1 LNPAIDI
8 LPQIAHERAMEK
20 NLGISGKGR
29 FEPVRR
35 ERGGTIPRTPGGS
48 RGPHRAHEG
57 GAVPEASIGGRALVT
72 RRAIIDIVRRVTLG
86 QYGVA
91 GFAGNRID
99 RLLGW
104 IENRPGGLRVSVA
117 GGALAIRIHLR
128 VAQGLPIAEVAR
140 QVDLAVR
147 HAIRTALGREVN
159 QLSIRVARL
168 ELHPGGEPPHPPQP
182 PDLGPSDL
190 ADSGTD
196 VA

>member
-1 LNPAIDI
+1 MPD
-8 LPQIAHERAMEK
+8 
-20 NLGISGKGR
+20 G
-29 FEPVRR
+29 
-35 ERGGTIPRTPGGS
+35 
-48 RGPHRAHEG
+48 
-57 GAVPEASIGGRALVT
+57 SIGGRALVT

-91 GFAGNRID
+91 GFTGNWAD
-99 RLLGW
+99 RVLGW

-117 GGALAIRIHLR
+117 GGALAIRMHLR

-147 HAIRTALGREVN
+147 HAVRTALGREVD
-159 QLSIRVARL
+159 QLTIRIASL
-168 ELHPGGEPPHPPQP
+168 DLHPGGQP
-182 PDLGPSDL
+182 PAVPPPAGLGPSDL